1 MRSGTALA
9 LCKYKLKTVFKIYV
23 LSYYPVQNILT
34 IIRVSQQNL
43 TLLIYNV
50 IHGTEI
56 FNDL

>member
-9 LCKYKLKTVFKIYV
+9 LCKYKLNTVFKIY
-23 LSYYPVQNILT
+23 YPVQNMLT